1 MKIEILLATFNGQEF
16 LERQLDSIR
25 AQDWDNFMVLM
36 SDDGSS
42 DNTVSILK
50 RYEELDS
57 RFVFLSSIR
66 KGGVIQN
73 FDYLLRRST
82 AEAIFFA
89 DQDDIWERDKIRTM
103 IVEAKMQKG
112 EGWLTQPL
120 MFYSDMSVI
129 DERDVVVSDS
139 FYSYIGYKEGWN
151 RNLEVLACLSTVY
164 GTSCMLTSE
173 LVRLVGHIPDCVCM
187 HDHYLAL
194 IALYCDGLVFLDH
207 RLTSYRIHKN
217 NTIGAGRAGI
227 VRKLLRVRDVIYKA
241 NAYLFKLKD
250 QARVLDD
257 WINTYEGSLGSEW
270 EIRLDSSWYWIKNA
284 ARIRNDKSFLLLLC
298 GIRVSIGRNR

>member
-129 DERDVVVSDS
+129 DERDVVISDS
-139 FYSYIGYKEGWN
+139 FYSYI
-151 RNLEVLACLSTVY
+151 
-164 GTSCMLTSE
+164 
-173 LVRLVGHIPDCVCM
+173 
-187 HDHYLAL
+187 YL
-194 IALYCDGLVFLDH
+194 
-207 RLTSYRIHKN
+207 
-217 NTIGAGRAGI
+217 
-227 VRKLLRVRDVIYKA
+227 
-241 NAYLFKLKD
+241 
-250 QARVLDD
+250 
-257 WINTYEGSLGSEW
+257 
-270 EIRLDSSWYWIKNA
+270 LDSNKQRSA
-284 ARIRNDKSFLLLLC
+284 E
-298 GIRVSIGRNR
+298 